1 MINITLV
8 EDHNIVRNGIKELI
22 TKEPD
27 MNIAA
32 EARNGGEVLQML
44 EDGLETNLIITDIN
58 MPGIGGLKLVK
69 EISQKHPDI
78 RLAIL
83 SMYDQTEYI
92 TEAFKNGAHG
102 YILKNAR
109 PDELIFGIR
118 HVAMYHERYICT
130 ELALSLLDKQLQAA
144 EFAVPDNNELDLSKK
159 EIEILTLVSQGYTN
173 QEIADNMYTSKR
185 TIEGH
190 RQNMIDKAGVRNSSA
205 LIRYALINGLIS

>member
-22 TKEPD
+22 SKEPD

-32 EARNGGEVLQML
+32 EARNGAEALQML

-58 MPGIGGLKLVK
+58 MPDMDGLSMVHK
-69 EISQKHPDI
+69 ISQRYPDI

-92 TEAFKNGAHG
+92 TKAFKSGAHG

-109 PDELIFGIR
+109 PDELVFAIR
-118 HVAMYHERYICT
+118 HIAVHHERYICT
-130 ELALSLLDKQLQAA
+130 EIATGLLDRQIQAS
-144 EFAVPDNNELDLSKK
+144 EFAMPDNNELDLSKK
-159 EIEILTLVSQGYTN
+159 EIEILTLISQGYTN

-185 TIEGH
+185 TIEGY
-190 RQNMIDKAGVRNSSA
+190 RQNLIDKVGVRNSSA
-205 LIRYALINGLIS
+205 LIRYALLNGLIS